1 MHRTAVCKAR
11 AATTCGVSTRNRS
24 SPVVCAGADA
34 GTEAAAELRPPPRR
48 PFINRIS
55 NKACDICFGAAAAA
69 VAATRASEAGS
80 LNGSAAC
87 LRATAPVLAR
97 RRFFLASLGIFNA
110 RRRAAAA
117 AAAMRARK
125 KPAFFHFFSNFPCAA
140 DIACG
145 ARARDPGKA
154 RGDDLPHLLQNL

>member
-69 VAATRASEAGS
+69 
-80 LNGSAAC
+80 
-87 LRATAPVLAR
+87 
-97 RRFFLASLGIFNA
+97 
-110 RRRAAAA
+110 
-117 AAAMRARK
+117 AMRARK
-125 KPAFFHFFSNFPCAA
+125 KPAFFSLFFELPLRLA